1 MYKFQLYKNTGRGIY
16 IGAIDAITKAYIR
29 KNEVF
34 ADAFNYFMYDG
45 AQVIQPECLKELD
58 PTEIAILLNEKD
70 TKDKKAVQV
79 EAHQKYRD
87 ILKSAAIMEDGH
99 TAYILL
105 GIENQTDVNYAM
117 PVRNMLYDALQ
128 YTKQVSEI
136 ADVHRRKKENSNHKS
151 VSHAEFISGFYKND
165 RLIPVITLVIYFNAN
180 EWDGPRSLID
190 MLKVP
195 ERFQS
200 LVSDYKMN
208 LIEVRNSEYLK
219 FQNSDVSTVFDI
231 SRFIYD
237 KRYDKI
243 NDMYKEQLI
252 PSELGLVIGA
262 ITESQKLIDDAIKLE
277 KEGGQ
282 MNMCKALEELEEKG
296 RIEGRREGEIKGEIK
311 NKILLIQKKSLR
323 GDSMEKIIDDLMESI
338 EFVQPIYEMI
348 KQNPELSVDEI
359 YRIISK

>member
-70 TKDKKAVQV
+70 TMDKKAVKAEVQ
-79 EAHQKYRD
+79 QKYRD

-136 ADVHRRKKENSNHKS
+136 SDVHRRKKENSNHKS
-151 VSHAEFISGFYKND
+151 VTHAEFISGFYKND

-180 EWDGPRSLID
+180 EWDGPRSLLD
-190 MLKVP
+190 MM
-195 ERFQS
+195 EI
-200 LVSDYKMN
+200 SDPIVRRYAQDYQIH
-208 LIEVRNSEYLK
+208 LINPN
-219 FQNSDVSTVFDI
+219 QIAD
-231 SRFIYD
+231 
-237 KRYDKI
+237 
-243 NDMYKEQLI
+243 
-252 PSELGLVIGA
+252 
-262 ITESQKLIDDAIKLE
+262 
-277 KEGGQ
+277 
-282 MNMCKALEELEEKG
+282 EELEKF
-296 RIEGRREGEIKGEIK
+296 
-311 NKILLIQKKSLR
+311 QSSLR
-323 GDSMEKIIDDLMESI
+323 EVMGCIKYSRSKEKLAAFINNNPRMNMEAAAARVIEAINHVPISIQEGDGKFNMCEAI
-338 EFVQPIYEMI
+338 EEMI
-348 KQNPELSVDEI
+348 KDGREAGREVGRQEGQNRINQLIILLSKENRGED
-359 YRIISK
+359 IIKAAKDREYQEQLFKEFNL

>member
-70 TKDKKAVQV
+70 TMDKKAVKAEVQ
-79 EAHQKYRD
+79 QKYRD

-180 EWDGPRSLID
+180 EWDGPRSLLD
-190 MLKVP
+190 MMEISDPIVRRYAQDYQIHLINPNQIADEELEK
-195 ERFQS
+195 FQS
-200 LVSDYKMN
+200 SLREVMGCIKYSRSKEKLAAFINNNPRMN
-208 LIEVRNSEYLK
+208 MEAAAARVIEAINHVPIRIQEGDGK
-219 FQNSDVSTVFDI
+219 F
-231 SRFIYD
+231 
-237 KRYDKI
+237 
-243 NDMYKEQLI
+243 
-252 PSELGLVIGA
+252 
-262 ITESQKLIDDAIKLE
+262 
-277 KEGGQ
+277 
-282 MNMCKALEELEEKG
+282 NMCKA
-296 RIEGRREGEIKGEIK
+296 IE
-311 NKILLIQKKSLR
+311 
-323 GDSMEKIIDDLMESI
+323 
-338 EFVQPIYEMI
+338 EMI
-348 KQNPELSVDEI
+348 KDGREVGRQEGQNRINQLNILLSKENRGEDIVKAAEDRE
-359 YRIISK
+359 YQEQLFKEFNL

>member
-70 TKDKKAVQV
+70 TMDKKAVKAEVQ
-79 EAHQKYRD
+79 QKYRD

-180 EWDGPRSLID
+180 EWDGSRSLLD
-190 MLKVP
+190 MMEISDPIVRRYAQDYQIHLINPNQIADEELEK
-195 ERFQS
+195 FQS
-200 LVSDYKMN
+200 SLREVMGCIKYSRSKEKLAAFINNNPRMN
-208 LIEVRNSEYLK
+208 MEAAAARVIEAINHVPIRIQEGDGK
-219 FQNSDVSTVFDI
+219 F
-231 SRFIYD
+231 
-237 KRYDKI
+237 
-243 NDMYKEQLI
+243 
-252 PSELGLVIGA
+252 
-262 ITESQKLIDDAIKLE
+262 
-277 KEGGQ
+277 
-282 MNMCKALEELEEKG
+282 NMCKA
-296 RIEGRREGEIKGEIK
+296 IE
-311 NKILLIQKKSLR
+311 
-323 GDSMEKIIDDLMESI
+323 
-338 EFVQPIYEMI
+338 EMI
-348 KQNPELSVDEI
+348 KDGREAGREVGRQEGQNRINQLIILLSKENRGED
-359 YRIISK
+359 IIKAAKDREYQEQLFKEFNL